1 MDDLDF
7 IADPKV
13 PDLPHCINCD
23 QPIVADI
30 RFCNHCG
37 FAQTTKNEESNNE
50 KWNAIK
56 QIALFFIIDAMICC
70 MASFIDFFKTLS
82 WSITFDIMMAITAVI
97 FFCINWS
104 KYRSLLVWHN
114 FSITR
119 LLGYCAMAVV
129 GSFIVSFVV
138 GWLNQSLF
146 SKEFS
151 YYAFYAGHTHGKLLV
166 ILFVAVMPALFEE
179 LGYRGLFTRQI
190 PPGNRQKQ
198 AIFISG
204 FIFAIM
210 HTSFI
215 SLFWLI
221 PFALLLG
228 YVRVKENTLWYGVCI
243 HFSFNFTVCMMD
255 IMQHSHAHYH

>member
-1 MDDLDF
+1 M
-7 IADPKV
+7 ADPKA

-37 FAQTTKNEESNNE
+37 FEQTIKNEESDNQ
-50 KWNAIK
+50 KWNAIR
-56 QIALFFIIDAMICC
+56 QIALFFIIDALICC
-70 MASFIDFFKTLS
+70 VASFIDFFKTLS
-82 WSITFDIMMAITAVI
+82 WSITFDIMLAITAVI

-114 FSITR
+114 FSITK
-119 LLGYCAMAVV
+119 LLRYCAMAVI

-151 YYAFYAGHTHGKLLV
+151 YYAFYAGHTHGKLLA
-166 ILFVAVMPALFEE
+166 ILFISVMPAWFEE
-179 LGYRGLFTRQI
+179 LGYRGFLLGKFLQI
-190 PPGNRQKQ
+190 TDKKQ
-198 AIFISG
+198 AVFISG
-204 FIFAIM
+204 FLFAIM

-228 YVRVKENTLWYGVCI
+228 YLRVKENTLWYGVCI
-243 HFSFNFTVCMMD
+243 HLCFNFTVCAMEILQMN
-255 IMQHSHAHYH
+255 HRH